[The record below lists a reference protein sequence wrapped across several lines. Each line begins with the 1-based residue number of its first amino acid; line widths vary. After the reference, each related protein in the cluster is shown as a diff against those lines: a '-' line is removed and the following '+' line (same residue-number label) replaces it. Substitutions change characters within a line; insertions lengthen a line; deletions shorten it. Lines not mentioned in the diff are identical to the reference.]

1 MIGAIKQAIAEGN
14 YTLDQ
19 LRTWW
24 HDCNTHQGR
33 AIVEEKM
40 RIFAPNK
47 VHYASEWIVNV
58 GIGNPS
64 PSSITSVKPRHVMD
78 RALILSLGD
87 AGKPIWQSID
97 VESGTPLSLRAG
109 CFIAARAR
117 EKLNPPAMLDVIVAL
132 EAFNEGRVIPSN
144 FQTPAQPKV
153 QRERGRPA
161 VTSLEQWADLN
172 KALDHFLD
180 HQLKDLPELEA
191 NRIRLT
197 CRTDLRALT
206 SSWSATIRGAQTNPI
221 LQMSKETR
229 QKRLNAALRVLH
241 IDPPRDGE
249 VRQHHLAKIR
259 TQFRRLTR
267 LYHPDVPGTTPEH
280 HELYRTVVEANET
293 IRTLVPELSGS

>member
-1 MIGAIKQAIAEGN
+1 MSES
-14 YTLDQ
+14 LDQ

-24 HDCNTHQGR
+24 NDCNTHQSR

-40 RIFAPNK
+40 RTFAPNK
-47 VHYASEWIVNV
+47 IHYASEWIVNV
-58 GIGNPS
+58 GIGNLNNTA
-64 PSSITSVKPRHVMD
+64 SIKPRHVMD

-132 EAFNEGRVIPSN
+132 EAFNQGRVTPSN
-144 FQTPAQPKV
+144 FQAPAQPK
-153 QRERGRPA
+153 RERGRPA

-180 HQLKDLPELEA
+180 HQLKNLPELES

-197 CRTDLRALT
+197 CRADLRALT

-229 QKRLNAALRVLH
+229 QKRLNAALRALH

-249 VRQHHLAKIR
+249 VRKHHLAKIR